1 MRSIVLLVTL
11 LFANSVLSQTKIPSK
26 PAAVPRSTPAA
37 QDPIEKHGGKIVD
50 RTYSNDSLK
59 FKMTLPAGWFFA
71 GRDFE
76 TVLKAEGLDLSTSK
90 TSAKLL
96 FTAFTAETAT
106 KRSAIL
112 RVATE
117 DLLLQPQIKDEVDY
131 LDAVRASFKRQRLPA
146 DFVYGETS
154 AEVLGRRQFGYLD
167 ISNASGHKRI
177 YVKFRGRNA
186 IIMTISYVEVID
198 HVRFRTILDEGGF
211 DLY

>member
-1 MRSIVLLVTL
+1 MRSFVLLAAL
-11 LFANSVLSQTKIPSK
+11 LLVNSAFSQTKVPAKPIAAPK
-26 PAAVPRSTPAA
+26 PTPAAV
-37 QDPIEKHGGKIVD
+37 DNIEKNGGKIVD
-50 RTYSNDSLK
+50 RTYTNESLK
-59 FKMTLPAGWFFA
+59 FKMTLPTGWFFA

-76 TVLKAEGLDLSTSK
+76 TVLKAEGIDLSTSK
-90 TSAKLL
+90 TLAKLL

-117 DLLLQPQIKDEVDY
+117 DLTLQPQIKDEVDY

-146 DFVYGETS
+146 DFVYGETG

-211 DLY
+211 DLL